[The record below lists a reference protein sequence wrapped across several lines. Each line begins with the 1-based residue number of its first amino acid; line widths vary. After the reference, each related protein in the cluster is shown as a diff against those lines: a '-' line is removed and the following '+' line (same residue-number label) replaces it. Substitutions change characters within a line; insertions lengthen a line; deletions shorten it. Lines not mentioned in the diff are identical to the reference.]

1 VIFSPVHSQV
11 NLPEFAQWILNDR
24 LDDVR
29 FGHQLHKT
37 IWGADAT
44 GV

>member
-1 VIFSPVHSQV
+1 MI
-11 NLPEFAQWILNDR
+11 EDR
-24 LDDVR
+24 LDGVR

-37 IWGADAT
+37 IWGAEAK

>member
-1 VIFSPVHSQV
+1 M
-11 NLPEFAQWILNDR
+11 ADWIVTDKLAG
-24 LDDVR
+24 VR

-37 IWGADAT
+37 IWGADAQ